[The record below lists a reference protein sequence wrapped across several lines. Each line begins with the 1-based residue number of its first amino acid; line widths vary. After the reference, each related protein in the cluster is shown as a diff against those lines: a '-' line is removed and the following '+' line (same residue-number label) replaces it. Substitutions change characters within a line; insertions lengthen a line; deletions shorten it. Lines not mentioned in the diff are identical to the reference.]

1 MTDYDLAVARG
12 AALMEAYINLT
23 GQPAPSVEELL
34 VDLVAYRAAGGGECR
49 DFPMPMPLPRRRA
62 NAEREL

>member
-23 GQPAPSVEELL
+23 GQAAPSVEELL
-34 VDLVAYRAAGGGECR
+34 VDLVAYRQASH
-49 DFPMPMPLPRRRA
+49 
-62 NAEREL
+62 AEG